1 MVPERPGATVPTPA
15 TPADIAVELTQ
26 AIHDLNA
33 RGLFQAAQWAAEQLV
48 GLELH
53 CCQQHGAASSWQHPT
68 QVHTHDYFSFSRS
81 TCTYGASALLY
92 VDPDEQHPQYLLA
105 RAYFQS
111 KEYRRCAHVLAGL
124 RGPLPTF
131 LRLYATYLA
140 GEKRREEERV
150 EKGGPMGRGSDARN
164 PELDA
169 VETALMTELGL
180 TEAMVAGASS
190 PLPGEAA
197 AAAATGV
204 AVGGPAQRDPFLLYL
219 YGIVMSERGRTAGA
233 LDALVQSLRS
243 YPCNWSA
250 WMAVQSICSG
260 AASSPAGSVPCI
272 AASAAAGTGPGGL
285 PLPASSPQSAP
296 FGCFPSVFP
305 AFSTRYSAGG
315 DGGSLPL
322 PSDLPVH
329 WAREFFLATVCLSC
343 QHNQEALSRL
353 QGLAQVFRGS
363 LALEAAVA
371 QAHYNLQNFDEAQAL
386 FEDLLARDP
395 FRLEGTDTFS
405 NILFVKEAAAPLSV
419 LAHRVAAT
427 DKFRPETCCV
437 LGNYYSLQGSHEKA
451 VEYFR
456 RALRLDPRYL
466 AAWTLMGHEYMEVK
480 NTPAAIDAYRR
491 AIDVSPQDF
500 RAWYGLGQAYEL
512 LKMPYYA
519 LYYYRRAAQLRPTD
533 ARMWCA
539 LAQCYAHE
547 QVGLVDAAIRAYQR
561 AVAHND
567 PDGIAVHKL
576 AKLYETRGEPH
587 AAERLFRDSLQ
598 RLETQGP
605 AALHSQDAIEALSF
619 LAVHCKDTG
628 RLDEAEELCA
638 RLMDVGGPAKE
649 RAKALAREIRS
660 LQQFGSGAAGSGP
673 HGSGGGGAAAA
684 AGGGSATPMDAD
696 GAVDV
701 GNGGGGGGRG
711 GMTPSVAATAT
722 VMSAGAGSG
731 LGARSQQAPNHRQ
744 GSGGGGGRGSIFS
757 VTAPLAAAG
766 GDPNRGTTAPATA
779 PVATPLPNLGLGLGL
794 GIDGLE
800 QGLGLTAGDDISE
813 ELGGCDPLAVLAVM
827 QQLQF
832 DRQTAVAALQCT
844 GGDPVAAVRAY
855 WYPTVVA
862 AEAAEG
868 AEGT

>member
-1 MVPERPGATVPTPA
+1 MVPERPGATVPSPA
-15 TPADIAVELTQ
+15 TPADIAAELTQ

-53 CCQQHGAASSWQHPT
+53 SAPHP
-68 QVHTHDYFSFSRS
+68 
-81 TCTYGASALLY
+81 GASAWQHHHPHHHQQQHPRDGHAAAAGRGSSFPQLPRT
-92 VDPDEQHPQYLLA
+92 DPDEQHPQYLLA
-105 RAYFQS
+105 RAYFQA
-111 KEYRRCAHVLAGL
+111 KEYRRSAHALAGL
-124 RGPLPTF
+124 VGPLPAF

-150 EKGGPMGRGSDARN
+150 EKGGPMGRGSDALN

-169 VETALMTELGL
+169 LETALTAELGL
-180 TEAMVAGASS
+180 TEAAAAAG
-190 PLPGEAA
+190 GGGGAA
-197 AAAATGV
+197 AAAAAGD
-204 AVGGPAQRDPFLLYL
+204 GGAQQQDPFLLYL
-219 YGIVMSERGRTAGA
+219 YGIVLSGRGRTMEA
-233 LDALVQSLRS
+233 LDALVLSLRA

-260 AASSPAGSVPCI
+260 AAGSLTGAGPAT
-272 AASAAAGTGPGGL
+272 AAAAATGPGGL
-285 PLPASSPQSAP
+285 PAPAPSHLSPASASPSAS
-296 FGCFPSVFP
+296 PSP
-305 AFSTRYSAGG
+305 SPGP
-315 DGGSLPL
+315 LPL
-322 PSDLPVH
+322 PPDLPVH
-329 WAREFFLATVCLSC
+329 WVREFFLAAVSLSC

-363 LALEAAVA
+363 LAVEAAVA

-386 FEDLLARDP
+386 YEDLLARDP

-427 DKFRPETCCV
+427 DKYRPETCCV
-437 LGNYYSLQGSHEKA
+437 LGNYYSLQGAHEKA

-539 LAQCYAHE
+539 LAQCYEHE
-547 QVGLVDAAIRAYQR
+547 Q
-561 AVAHND
+561 
-567 PDGIAVHKL
+567 
-576 AKLYETRGEPH
+576 AKLYESRGEPH

-598 RLETQGP
+598 RLEAQGP

-628 RLDEAEELCA
+628 RLEEAEELCA

-660 LQQFGSGAAGSGP
+660 LQQFGGPPGAGAGAGA
-673 HGSGGGGAAAA
+673 GAAA
-684 AGGGSATPMDAD
+684 GPGPGSVAMDAE
-696 GAVDV
+696 GAFEGGRAGVSPSSAM
-701 GNGGGGGGRG
+701 GAGGGGGF
-711 GMTPSVAATAT
+711 
-722 VMSAGAGSG
+722 
-731 LGARSQQAPNHRQ
+731 GARSSQQPVGRP
-744 GSGGGGGRGSIFS
+744 GGRGSIF
-757 VTAPLAAAG
+757 TAAAG
-766 GDPNRGTTAPATA
+766 AAAGPGRGGGASS
-779 PVATPLPNLGLGLGL
+779 LSGLGGLGGLGL
-794 GIDGLE
+794 GIGLDGLE
-800 QGLGLTAGDDISE
+800 GGLGLCPGDDIE
-813 ELGGCDPLAVLAVM
+813 GELEGCDPLAVLAVM

-832 DRQTAVAALQCT
+832 DRSMAVAALHRS
-844 GGDPVAAVRAY
+844 GGDPVAAVRGY
-855 WYPTVVA
+855 WYP
-862 AEAAEG
+862 EAAGG
-868 AEGT
+868 AAGGEGTEAADGG

>member
-1 MVPERPGATVPTPA
+1 M
-15 TPADIAVELTQ
+15 
-26 AIHDLNA
+26 
-33 RGLFQAAQWAAEQLV
+33 
-48 GLELH
+48 
-53 CCQQHGAASSWQHPT
+53 
-68 QVHTHDYFSFSRS
+68 
-81 TCTYGASALLY
+81 
-92 VDPDEQHPQYLLA
+92 
-105 RAYFQS
+105 
-111 KEYRRCAHVLAGL
+111 
-124 RGPLPTF
+124 
-131 LRLYATYLA
+131 
-140 GEKRREEERV
+140 
-150 EKGGPMGRGSDARN
+150 
-164 PELDA
+164 
-169 VETALMTELGL
+169 
-180 TEAMVAGASS
+180 
-190 PLPGEAA
+190 
-197 AAAATGV
+197 
-204 AVGGPAQRDPFLLYL
+204 
-219 YGIVMSERGRTAGA
+219 GA
-233 LDALVQSLRS
+233 LDALVQSLRL

-260 AASSPAGSVPCI
+260 SASPPPGSVPGFV
-272 AASAAAGTGPGGL
+272 AAAAATGPGGL
-285 PLPASSPQSAP
+285 PFPAAGSPSAP
-296 FGCFPSVFP
+296 FGSFPSVFP
-305 AFSTRYSAGG
+305 AFSTCFFAGG
-315 DGGSLPL
+315 DGSSLPL

-329 WAREFFLATVCLSC
+329 WVREFFLAAVCLSC

-437 LGNYYSLQGSHEKA
+437 LGNYYSLQGNHEKA

-598 RLETQGP
+598 RLEAQGP

-660 LQQFGSGAAGSGP
+660 LQQFGSGAAASGP
-673 HGSGGGGAAAA
+673 HGSGGAAAAAA
-684 AGGGSATPMDAD
+684 AGGGSATPMDAE
-696 GAVDV
+696 GAFDI
-701 GNGGGGGGRG
+701 GSSGGGGGRG
-711 GMTPSVAATAT
+711 GMTPSATA
-722 VMSAGAGSG
+722 MSGGAGG
-731 LGARSQQAPNHRQ
+731 GGGGGGGGFGARSQQAPIPRH
-744 GSGGGGGRGSIFS
+744 GSSGGGGARGSIFT
-757 VTAPLAAAG
+757 VTAPLGAAG
-766 GDPNRGTTAPATA
+766 GGSSRCAAAAATSTAAA
-779 PVATPLPNLGLGLGL
+779 AAAASLPSLGLGLGI

-800 QGLGLTAGDDISE
+800 QGLGLAPGDDIAE

-855 WYPTVVA
+855 WYPALMV

-868 AEGT
+868 AEGA